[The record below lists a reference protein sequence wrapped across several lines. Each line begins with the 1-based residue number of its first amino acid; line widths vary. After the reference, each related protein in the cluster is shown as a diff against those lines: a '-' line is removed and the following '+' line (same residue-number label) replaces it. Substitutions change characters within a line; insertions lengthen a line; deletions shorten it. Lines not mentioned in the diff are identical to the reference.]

1 MKRIIT
7 LIAIAL
13 MSKASFAQT
22 QIFTITFINPLTAEQ
37 KSVLGNRMITNFYP
51 NCRPQSISVGTTC
64 NVTFPQPCMNDN
76 TLKSIAEKTL
86 NDAHC
91 PNQVALI
98 TDNTISVS
106 NRGKV
111 KNKVRKRKYI
121 Q

>member
-1 MKRIIT
+1 MKKLIT

-13 MSKASFAQT
+13 ISNASFAQT

-37 KSVLGNRMITNFYP
+37 KTVLGNRMINNFYP
-51 NCRPQSISVGTTC
+51 NCRPQSISVGATC

-76 TLKSIAEKTL
+76 TLKGIVEKTL

-91 PNQVALI
+91 PNKVVLI

-106 NRGKV
+106 KRGKV
-111 KNKVRKRKYI
+111 TNKVRKHKLH
-121 Q
+121 

>member
-1 MKRIIT
+1 MKKLVT

-13 MSKASFAQT
+13 ISKGAFAQT

-37 KSVLGNRMITNFYP
+37 KSVLSMRMINNFYP

-76 TLKSIAEKTL
+76 TLKQIAEKTL

-91 PNQVALI
+91 PNQVAFI
-98 TDNTISVS
+98 TDNTITVTK
-106 NRGKV
+106 RGKV
-111 KNKVRKRKYI
+111 KNKVRKHKCN
-121 Q
+121 

>member
-1 MKRIIT
+1 MKKILT
-7 LIAIAL
+7 MLAIAL
-13 MSKASFAQT
+13 MSKGVFAQT

-37 KSVLGNRMITNFYP
+37 KSVLSNRMITNFYP

-76 TLKSIAEKTL
+76 TLNSIAEKTL

-98 TDNTISVS
+98 TDNTIAVS
-106 NRGKV
+106 KRGKV
-111 KNKVRKRKYI
+111 TNKVRKHKI
-121 Q
+121 N

>member
-1 MKRIIT
+1 MKKIVT
-7 LIAIAL
+7 MLAIAL
-13 MSKASFAQT
+13 MSKGAFAQT

-76 TLKSIAEKTL
+76 TLKGIAEKTL

-91 PNQVALI
+91 PNQVATI
-98 TDNTISVS
+98 TMNEMAVTK
-106 NRGKV
+106 RGKV
-111 KNKVRKRKYI
+111 KYKKYKHKMN
-121 Q
+121 